1 MTKLSRTITLDL
13 GGRLVVAPT
22 EAPILYY
29 VETFK
34 PACKVLPHQ
43 VHVTSDKGTAWAFL
57 AGSLVPDGEGHVVAY
72 DISQAEKE
80 APKRLECLGRFTYD
94 DRDKIPGQG

>member
-1 MTKLSRTITLDL
+1 M
-13 GGRLVVAPT
+13 VAPLGSQV
-22 EAPILYY
+22 LYY

-34 PACKVLPHQ
+34 TGYTSMPHQ
-43 VHVTSDKGTAWAFL
+43 VHVTADKGTAWAFL

-94 DRDKIPGQG
+94 NRDKIPEQGQT

>member
-1 MTKLSRTITLDL
+1 MAPL
-13 GGRLVVAPT
+13 GSQV
-22 EAPILYY
+22 LYY

-34 PACKVLPHQ
+34 ASCKVLPHQ
-43 VHVTSDKGTAWAFL
+43 VHVTADKGTAWAFL
-57 AGSLVPDGEGHVVAY
+57 AGSLVPDGVGHVVAY

-94 DRDKIPGQG
+94 DRDKIPEQGQA